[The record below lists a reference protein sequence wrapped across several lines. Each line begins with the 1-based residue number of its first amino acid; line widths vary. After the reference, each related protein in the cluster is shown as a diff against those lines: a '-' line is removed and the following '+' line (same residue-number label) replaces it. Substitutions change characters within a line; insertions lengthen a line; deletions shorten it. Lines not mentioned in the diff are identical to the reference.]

1 MHSFNRGRTRIVC
14 LFPPLL
20 LFVKPSSTWIQIPL
34 LELWSSL
41 IGPLQLFGRYYGDII
56 RMLLKLFLVIKG
68 KMSLSMEEMSILYLV
83 PQTGRGTFMPSDLI
97 FANRSLLVLT
107 GSRLECFLAVGLT
120 ESRLWLSY
128 HVLNPWAHREQGLLL
143 SSSVITC

>member
-1 MHSFNRGRTRIVC
+1 
-14 LFPPLL
+14 
-20 LFVKPSSTWIQIPL
+20 
-34 LELWSSL
+34 
-41 IGPLQLFGRYYGDII
+41 
-56 RMLLKLFLVIKG
+56 MLLKLFLVIKG
-68 KMSLSMEEMSILYLV
+68 KMSLSMEEMSILYWV

-120 ESRLWLSY
+120 ESRLWSSY